1 MGKLPGFTFY
11 TGDWVKDPDL
21 RRCSKAAK
29 GVWVDMLCLMF
40 ECENRGVL
48 ATDDRP
54 WSDQEIAGAVGGDI
68 AENLSCI
75 AELLDKGVASR
86 NKFGSIFSRRMTRDE
101 RERQETKGRVRRYRK
116 RSCNGDVTAKYEDEN
131 EEEKE
136 VLILEVQDQNQ
147 NPQQKRKDR
156 TGTRI
161 PTGYK
166 VSDEMRHFAQLNHL
180 PDPDLHVA
188 EFIDYWAAQPGQKGV
203 KVDWDATFRN
213 WLRRAPNFRTGGN
226 GDGHKTATRRRNDDN
241 RERIARIFGEDQP
254 PDDVPAVIRQ
264 GSR

>member
-1 MGKLPGFTFY
+1 MGKLPGFIFY

-54 WSDQEIAGAVGGDI
+54 WSDHEIAGAIGGDI

-75 AELLDKGVASR
+75 AELLAKGVASR

-101 RERQETKGRVRRYRK
+101 RERQETKGRVRRFRK
-116 RSCNGDVTAKYEDEN
+116 RSCNGDVTPKYVNENEDEIRITDL
-131 EEEKE
+131 
-136 VLILEVQDQNQ
+136 VVQDQNQ

-166 VSDEMRHFAQLNHL
+166 VSEEMRAFARENHL

-213 WLRRAPNFRTGGN
+213 WLRRAPNFRQGN
-226 GDGHKTATRRRNDDN
+226 GNGKLSFAERAEKE
-241 RERIARIFGEDQP
+241 REIARTY
-254 PDDVPAVIRQ
+254 AARAR
-264 GSR
+264 S